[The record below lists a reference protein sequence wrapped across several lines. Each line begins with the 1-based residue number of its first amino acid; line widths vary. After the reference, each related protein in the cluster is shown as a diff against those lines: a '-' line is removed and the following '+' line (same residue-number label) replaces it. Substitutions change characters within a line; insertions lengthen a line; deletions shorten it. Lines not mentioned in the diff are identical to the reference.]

1 MRYSLI
7 RVYLQLSRLQ
17 LMNHSIN
24 FPLHI
29 FIVLLEESE
38 LIQYLLLINTNMF
51 YPIWWYYLLVSSG
64 VERTKYFSLFSFI
77 STSVLVSL
85 LLNGNITPVLIYWK
99 NLLDME
105 KVSTATTSLYVVLQQ
120 SDMPFILLFI
130 RIEKQFVCELFC
142 EIVAFIIIFLTENTY
157 KVV

>member
-99 NLLDME
+99 KLVGYG
-105 KVSTATTSLYVVLQQ
+105 KSLYSNDITLCRPAAKWYAIYT
-120 SDMPFILLFI
+120 SFYKNRKTICLWTFLWNSSI
-130 RIEKQFVCELFC
+130 YYY
-142 EIVAFIIIFLTENTY
+142 IFNG
-157 KVV
+157 K

>member
-1 MRYSLI
+1 
-7 RVYLQLSRLQ
+7 
-17 LMNHSIN
+17 
-24 FPLHI
+24 
-29 FIVLLEESE
+29 
-38 LIQYLLLINTNMF
+38 MF

-142 EIVAFIIIFLTENTY
+142 EIVIFIIIFLTENTY
-157 KVV
+157 KVVSSSSQRNLLFLLISIIHALSFFIFCISAVHVKLQFPIFIQKSYV